1 MSVKFNSE
9 EKYSLGLFVK
19 AHSGKSWVVFKE
31 NDNKISM
38 SAIIT
43 GKPTKKVEITKSS
56 DTGFDVEITSG
67 VYVLCHIH
75 WNGSLTQLLMRM
87 EAELFDPALSEP
99 MRKNTFG
106 A

>member
-1 MSVKFNSE
+1 MSANFNSE
-9 EKYSLGLFVK
+9 EKYTIGLFVT
-19 AHSGKSWVVFKE
+19 AHNGKSGISFEKS
-31 NDNKISM
+31 DDKICMNAS
-38 SAIIT
+38 ST
-43 GKPTKKVEITKSS
+43 GKPTKKIEIVKSS
-56 DTGFDVEITSG
+56 LTGFDVEITSG

-87 EAELFDPALSEP
+87 EAELFDPELSEP